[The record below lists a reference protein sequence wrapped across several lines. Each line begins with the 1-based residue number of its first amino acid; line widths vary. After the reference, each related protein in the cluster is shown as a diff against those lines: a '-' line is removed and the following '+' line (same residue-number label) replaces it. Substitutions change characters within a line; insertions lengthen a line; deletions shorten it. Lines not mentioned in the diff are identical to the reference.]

1 MIARFA
7 VPHQISIPSDND
19 DNNSKRS
26 SSPSSPSSSKL
37 LLEQSETHYITIPEA
52 IELVFHSF
60 IPQAD
65 ITSQV
70 HFVSNIQSD
79 SQADLAGLKD
89 GDRILQVNGINV
101 TSLEHEEVRK
111 LMQLMT
117 PIVLTVRSDQK
128 YLLLLQQSVTN
139 IEEKLPEQLITLDEE
154 NGYDRKNRK
163 PSRFELKRH
172 LSIDSTISNSRK
184 LRRCKIFHL
193 IQPNERSNKEPL
205 KAKLCRLRESKSSEG
220 YGLVLIYRQN
230 LHIINEVE
238 KASPAYHS
246 GLREN
251 DVIIFVGKTNVER
264 MVHDDIK
271 TIIRA
276 MALTSDYIELIVL
289 SKNDIPRY
297 RILREKHLIDW
308 SIIRL
313 E

>member
-26 SSPSSPSSSKL
+26 SSPPSPSSSKL

-117 PIVLTVRSDQK
+117 PIVLTVRSDPK

-139 IEEKLPEQLITLDEE
+139 IEEKLPEPLIALDEE
-154 NGYDRKNRK
+154 NSYDPKNRK
-163 PSRFELKRH
+163 PSRFELKRN

-184 LRRCKIFHL
+184 LRRCEIFHL

-205 KAKLCRLRESKSSEG
+205 EAKLCRLRESKSSEG

-238 KASPAYHS
+238 KTSSAYRS

-251 DVIIFVGKTNVER
+251 DVIVFVGKTNVER

-297 RILREKHLIDW
+297 RILREKHLINW
-308 SIIRL
+308 SVIRL